1 MSSSVTSLT
10 DSLPMGLLSS
20 NAISGAT
27 DQDKLKS
34 CCKALE
40 GLFTSEMLKEIGQ
53 TATDAKDPAS
63 NQYGDFIQQALSQQ
77 VTSGG
82 GLGLAQLLEKSLT
95 PATKDAAPGAHVPA
109 AYTPHPLNHAIG
121 TH

>member
-1 MSSSVTSLT
+1 MSSVTSLT

-53 TATDAKDPAS
+53 NRDRREGSGEQPVRRLHPA
-63 NQYGDFIQQALSQQ
+63 GAL
-77 VTSGG
+77 
-82 GLGLAQLLEKSLT
+82 
-95 PATKDAAPGAHVPA
+95 AAGHLRRRPSASPSCSRNRS
-109 AYTPHPLNHAIG
+109 PRR
-121 TH
+121 